1 MRAVNNKGNATILAA
16 VICLVIVMIM
26 CAASEYMNMLI
37 ISNGIKSALESA
49 VLSSVVGNYD
59 EAYSQLREGYSGGYV
74 YSDEG
79 FTESIDT
86 GNVMNRL
93 DDILALSDEGGKHTK
108 YTDSGDSE
116 YSISNLRVQ
125 YENTNF
131 AQGNADKNLNASVF
145 LDIEMKMHFA
155 GRELPPVKY
164 TIKVMAEYMP
174 KF

>member
-1 MRAVNNKGNATILAA
+1 MRVLKNDGNATILAA
-16 VICLVIVMIM
+16 VICLLIVMIM

-79 FTESIDT
+79 FSESMDE
-86 GNVMNRL
+86 GNIYARL
-93 DDILALSDEGGKHTK
+93 DELLVLREIGDEHIK
-108 YTDSGDSE
+108 YVGEMKE
-116 YSISNLRVQ
+116 YSISNLRTEMQ
-125 YENTNF
+125 NADF
-131 AQGNADKNLNASVF
+131 AQGNAEKNLNITALADVT
-145 LDIEMKMHFA
+145 IPVRYG
-155 GRELPPVKY
+155 GRDLLPIKY
-164 TIKVMAEYMP
+164 TLKVQASYMP